1 MSCDRLTERLAAFAD
16 GEPDAE
22 VDTHVQ
28 TCASCKAEVGALRE
42 TLRSARMSGAAA
54 DGKDEQYWT
63 DFTRE
68 VRVAYY
74 EEDQR
79 RRRRWMFGVLGL
91 GLAATVILFAVVL
104 PRRMAAPEQVAMPP
118 DPTVVTV
125 PFAIP
130 LETEEDL
137 DDTDLDAVLVELDEA
152 ADAVLAAA
160 VEDAEVVEAEPD
172 GDPEAT
178 VETLDDDEL
187 ERVLEALS
195 KGV

>member
-1 MSCDRLTERLAAFAD
+1 MSCHRLAERLAAFAD

-28 TCASCKAEVGALRE
+28 TCASCRAEVGALRE
-42 TLRSARMSGAAA
+42 TLRAARRSGASEA
-54 DGKDEQYWT
+54 KDEKFWT
-63 DFTRE
+63 DFTRD

-79 RRRRWMFGVLGL
+79 RRRRWMLGVLGL

-104 PRRMAAPEQVAMPP
+104 PRRAERPEQVAVPP
-118 DPTVVTV
+118 PAPEVETA
-125 PFAIP
+125 PFEIP
-130 LETEEDL
+130 AETEEDL
-137 DDTDLDAVLVELDEA
+137 DEAELDAVLVELDEQ
-152 ADAVLAAA
+152 ADEVLAAA